1 MTQHFRSP
9 PFLPENAPQLC
20 LHPSLISAEFCFSWC
35 VLFHFFL
42 HFLFF
47 FPTSSCGRLTL
58 SCCPSLSRMLLSRDM
73 SPNWCSPCSL
83 SFQIYDLR
91 FMGVVLFTLLG
102 FELFWCL
109 LVAASDLLGEFAFRI
124 RLAPLSF
131 FSGKGRRRRFLS
143 RVPYLFNICRP
154 VTFSPPSTRA
164 SFVQRCLFSLF
175 SFLIYNFVFSES
187 LLLLCFS
194 KELRTFVPPC
204 CRLAFEFI
212 LSSCCCVETRIQRLE
227 VASQGKCA

>member
-1 MTQHFRSP
+1 
-9 PFLPENAPQLC
+9 
-20 LHPSLISAEFCFSWC
+20 
-35 VLFHFFL
+35 
-42 HFLFF
+42 
-47 FPTSSCGRLTL
+47 
-58 SCCPSLSRMLLSRDM
+58 
-73 SPNWCSPCSL
+73 
-83 SFQIYDLR
+83 
-91 FMGVVLFTLLG
+91 MGVVLFTLLG

-212 LSSCCCVETRIQRLE
+212 LSSCCCVETRIQSLE
-227 VASQGKCA
+227 VASQGKCAWSNVWQGSQWTFTRVQRVHGGTQWTDPRTVNRHLACRIKLSTTGSMY